1 MDKVFIPR
9 RLMKDIKVKFLE
21 GEWINGEWIEN
32 KSIENTFKGVYFPFN
47 SSDIKN
53 FKEGYI
59 EVGDIDLRAKVIL
72 TEKSI
77 IELNGVKYEVNP
89 NLDYGYL
96 ADIKFYILKK
106 VINTVPDNKEFN

>member
-1 MDKVFIPR
+1 MDKVFIPK
-9 RLMKDIKVKFLE
+9 RLMQDIKVKVLDGKWIE
-21 GEWINGEWIEN
+21 GEWVEQE
-32 KSIENTFKGVYFPFN
+32 STEVTFKGVYFPFN

-59 EVGDIDLRAKVIL
+59 EVDDIDLRAKVAL
-72 TEKSI
+72 AEKTI
-77 IELNGVKYEVNP
+77 IELDGVKYEVNP

-106 VINTVPDNKEFN
+106 VINAVPDNKESN